1 MICKI
6 CKFRL
11 NSTPITVKE
20 MMHGSR
26 DKFNYYNCSN
36 CNCLQIEP
44 VPNNLVHYYKNYYT
58 ENKNYVPI
66 SIRRR
71 RLWQVRRFLSLS
83 FLYPFISTVSYNSIL
98 HWARISKININS
110 NILDVGCGNGDVL
123 YEFSKNG
130 FLNLIGID
138 PLVKDQVKFNINLY
152 KKDLLSFKP
161 GLRFDLIMFNHSFE
175 HISDQQNTLSRAVEL
190 LSENGVIM
198 IRTPVVNK
206 AFEIYK
212 ENWVQI
218 DAPRHLIIH
227 SIKSIGLLCNT
238 SNTKIFHSY
247 FDSTPFQF
255 LGSEQFR
262 RGISTY
268 AANSYKTDVSKSIF
282 THEDILMYAK
292 KALAF
297 NQSRLG
303 DQAVFFIKKR

>member
-1 MICKI
+1 
-6 CKFRL
+6 
-11 NSTPITVKE
+11 
-20 MMHGSR
+20 
-26 DKFNYYNCSN
+26 
-36 CNCLQIEP
+36 
-44 VPNNLVHYYKNYYT
+44 
-58 ENKNYVPI
+58 VPI

-83 FLYPFISTVSYNSIL
+83 FLYPFISTVSYNTIL

-218 DAPRHLIIH
+218 DAPSHLVIH
-227 SIKSIGLLCNT
+227 STKSIELMCNT
-238 SNTKIFHSY
+238 SNTKIFYIY
-247 FDSTPFQF
+247 FDSTAFQF
-255 LGSEQFR
+255 LGSEQFKKN
-262 RGISTY
+262 ISSFSD
-268 AANSYKTDVSKSIF
+268 NS
-282 THEDILMYAK
+282 
-292 KALAF
+292 
-297 NQSRLG
+297 
-303 DQAVFFIKKR
+303 